1 MTGRLALA
9 SQRAIPG
16 GAQQAVAWLAPELAA
31 LGWEVVGVVGEEGWL
46 AERWRSSGIEV
57 HRSVADAGPLDAV
70 LSMGAATHGWAGAE
84 AAALGIDAAWW
95 LELTLRGRPA
105 EAAALAVPAS
115 VAAAPTDDA
124 AAALRARAPHLAVA
138 TIAPGVDPGPIAA
151 HHAEAARLR
160 ARLDA
165 APLVVLV
172 GRLDPAKGQD
182 VAITAIELLATA
194 HPGAHLVLVG
204 GAIVG
209 HEGDTEA
216 RLRAA
221 ASDRVTFTGHLDD
234 PGPWLAA
241 ADVVV
246 VPSRHEAFGL
256 VVVEALAHG
265 ARVVAADVDGPRAI
279 LDGGRHGWLVAPGDA
294 DALARGIEAALA
306 DDEVASSG
314 PARAAAFTPA
324 GAAQAWDRCLRR

>member
-1 MTGRLALA
+1 MTARLALA

-16 GAQQAVAWLAPELAA
+16 GAQRAVAWLAPELAA
-31 LGWEVVGVVGEEGWL
+31 LGWDVVGVVGEEGWL
-46 AERWRSSGIEV
+46 AEAWRANGIEV
-57 HRSVADAGPLDAV
+57 HRSVADAEPLDV
-70 LSMGAATHGWAGAE
+70 VVSMGAATHAWAGAE
-84 AAALGIDAAWW
+84 AASLGIAAAWW

-105 EAAALAVPAS
+105 EAAALAVPAAF
-115 VAAAPTDDA
+115 AAAPTDA
-124 AAALRARAPHLAVA
+124 ATAALRARAPHLAVA
-138 TIAPGVDPGPIAA
+138 TIAPGVDPGPVAA
-151 HHAEAARLR
+151 HQVAGARLR
-160 ARLDA
+160 AELDGD
-165 APLVVLV
+165 PLVVLV

-182 VAITAIELLATA
+182 VAIAAIDQLAA
-194 HPGAHLVLVG
+194 RHREAQLVLVG

-209 HEGDTEA
+209 HEGDIEA

-221 ASDRVTFTGHLDD
+221 AGDRVTFTGHLAD

-279 LDGGRHGWLVAPGDA
+279 LAGGRHGWLVAPGDA
-294 DALARGIEAALA
+294 DALAHGIEAALA
-306 DDEVASSG
+306 DDQVAASG
-314 PARAAAFTPA
+314 PARAQAFTPA
-324 GAAQAWDRCLRR
+324 AAAHEWDQRLRQ